1 MEKSKLILKNFFGI
15 IFVDI
20 FFLGTEL
27 IAAYIEGKPIKII
40 SSINISCF
48 VILLILTIIRLIR
61 KDYEIS
67 MYSALLLFGCSLS
80 WVIPVLLYG
89 SIFGKN
95 TGIIT
100 GILYVISIGIGIL
113 IPVIQGKVDRRKT
126 FWVIIEKIAIMA
138 ATIMVSVLIVLG
150 RIFRGAHG
158 RRLMQK
164 TMSISATGKLMW
176 WIVFISAMILG
187 GFSVFGMIGISQNPN
202 SEFNQKR
209 KRNGRKSC
217 S

>member
-80 WVIPVLLYG
+80 WVKKHRNNYRNSLCYKYRNWNIN
-89 SIFGKN
+89 S
-95 TGIIT
+95 
-100 GILYVISIGIGIL
+100 S
-113 IPVIQGKVDRRKT
+113 
-126 FWVIIEKIAIMA
+126 
-138 ATIMVSVLIVLG
+138 
-150 RIFRGAHG
+150 H
-158 RRLMQK
+158 
-164 TMSISATGKLMW
+164 TGK
-176 WIVFISAMILG
+176 G
-187 GFSVFGMIGISQNPN
+187 
-202 SEFNQKR
+202 
-209 KRNGRKSC
+209 
-217 S
+217 

>member
-1 MEKSKLILKNFFGI
+1 MEKCKLILKNFFGI

-126 FWVIIEKIAIMA
+126 FWVIIEKIAITA

-150 RIFRGAHG
+150 RIFRGKTHAENNVNLCHRKAYVVDRIHFSNDF
-158 RRLMQK
+158 RR
-164 TMSISATGKLMW
+164 I
-176 WIVFISAMILG
+176 
-187 GFSVFGMIGISQNPN
+187 FSVWHDWYFT
-202 SEFNQKR
+202 
-209 KRNGRKSC
+209 KS
-217 S
+217 

>member
-1 MEKSKLILKNFFGI
+1 M
-15 IFVDI
+15 
-20 FFLGTEL
+20 
-27 IAAYIEGKPIKII
+27 
-40 SSINISCF
+40 
-48 VILLILTIIRLIR
+48 ILTIIRLIR

-126 FWVIIEKIAIMA
+126 FWVVIEKIAITA
-138 ATIMVSVLIVLG
+138 ATIMVSVLSVLG

-158 RRLMQK
+158 GRLMQK

>member
-1 MEKSKLILKNFFGI
+1 MSNPCVTSQQEEGQIGFLSGRIKNFFGI

-27 IAAYIEGKPIKII
+27 TAAYIEGKPIKII

-80 WVIPVLLYG
+80 WVILVLLYG

-126 FWVIIEKIAIMA
+126 FWVVIEKIAITA
-138 ATIMVSVLIVLG
+138 TTIMVSV
-150 RIFRGAHG
+150 FC
-158 RRLMQK
+158 
-164 TMSISATGKLMW
+164 
-176 WIVFISAMILG
+176 
-187 GFSVFGMIGISQNPN
+187 MIGISQNPN

>member
-113 IPVIQGKVDRRKT
+113 IPIVQGKVNKNKP
-126 FWVIIEKIAIMA
+126 FWIAIRKIAAIF
-138 ATIMVSVLIVLG
+138 TTCSISVLIVLG
-150 RIFRGAHG
+150 RVFRGGHG
-158 RRLMQK
+158 GRLMWK
-164 TMSISATGKLMW
+164 TMSASSIGKLMW
-176 WIVFISAMILG
+176 GIVLVVSMILG
-187 GFSVFGMIGISQNPN
+187 GLSVFCIIGNSQNPN
-202 SEFNQKR
+202 
-209 KRNGRKSC
+209 
-217 S
+217 

>member
-80 WVIPVLLYG
+80 WVIP
-89 SIFGKN
+89 
-95 TGIIT
+95 IT

-126 FWVIIEKIAIMA
+126 FWVIIEKIAITA

-158 RRLMQK
+158 GRLMQK

-209 KRNGRKSC
+209 RRNGRKSC

>member
-126 FWVIIEKIAIMA
+126 FWVIIEKIAITA

-158 RRLMQK
+158 GRLMQK
-164 TMSISATGKLMW
+164 TMSGKLMW

-209 KRNGRKSC
+209 RRNGRKSC

>member
-126 FWVIIEKIAIMA
+126 FWVIIEKIAITA

-158 RRLMQK
+158 GRLSRKQCQ
-164 TMSISATGKLMW
+164 SLPQESLC
-176 WIVFISAMILG
+176 G
-187 GFSVFGMIGISQNPN
+187 GSYSFQQWF
-202 SEFNQKR
+202 
-209 KRNGRKSC
+209 
-217 S
+217 